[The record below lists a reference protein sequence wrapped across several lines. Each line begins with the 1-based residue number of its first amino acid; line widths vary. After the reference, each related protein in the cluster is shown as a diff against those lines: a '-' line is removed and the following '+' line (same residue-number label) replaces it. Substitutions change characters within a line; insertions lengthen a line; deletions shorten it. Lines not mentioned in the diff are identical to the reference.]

1 MRLIEL
7 DAQNWQSF
15 HDYLDAMKT
24 ALGSPEWHGNNVD
37 AFLDSMV
44 WGGINMVEPP
54 YTVRI
59 KNTTGL
65 RIDILEEIEIL
76 KKCIEKH
83 RAESVTRRGYDVEV
97 NIDIVP

>member
-15 HDYLDAMKT
+15 HDYLDAIKA
-24 ALGSPEWHGNNVD
+24 ALGSPEWHGNNID

-44 WGGINMVEPP
+44 WGGINSVEPP

-59 KNTTGL
+59 KNTKGL
-65 RIDILEEIEIL
+65 RTDILEEIEIL
-76 KKCIEKH
+76 KKCIQEH
-83 RAESVTRRGYDVEV
+83 RAESVARRGYDVEV
-97 NIDIVP
+97 NLDIVP